1 MCSRLA
7 RLLQLFCVCGAIGV
21 ASAAAQLTVTGID
34 STGLLTWTNDV
45 TTGYIRVEWSHDLA
59 DTNGWQSSWSN
70 LWSFGAGAAGSV
82 PAPIPRYYR
91 VVHSTNAFDAD
102 ADVAIGAGELD
113 YAVDFTMG
121 SFPNLAVDALYAI
134 DWLSGTNWVRD
145 WRVPGNVAATGHLG
159 YAAVPVT
166 MRVRI
171 LSTNVPPAVSNMVW
185 VFEGT
190 YAAGAPGATRNVTL
204 PGYYIDRTEVTE
216 ELWSEVATWAVT
228 NGYTLPD
235 PLALGTDYPVVDV
248 TWYDAI
254 AWCNA
259 RSEHEG
265 LTPTYYVDATL
276 TNAWRGGD
284 APASIHQSAT
294 SSVSYRLPTE
304 AEWER
309 AARGLLADTWYPWGG
324 TNAAVDHDE
333 ANVRNSG
340 DLSEVLPSLLTPA
353 GGHQDLRYAYIGQ
366 MPSPGGAEISPWGSY
381 VVRYPVT
388 GWGTVDMA
396 GNVWEWCSDWYRY
409 AAPTGTNNPSGPSSG
424 TYRVIR
430 GGSYGN
436 DADRCTVFHRGFQRP
451 EVGRVCTGFRCV
463 RSRP

>member
-1 MCSRLA
+1 MSIRRAIIIGCLA
-7 RLLQLFCVCGAIGV
+7 
-21 ASAAAQLTVTGID
+21 ASTAGAQLTVTGID

-59 DTNGWQSSWSN
+59 NTNGWQSSWSN
-70 LWSFGAGAAGSV
+70 LWSFGAGAAESV
-82 PAPIPRYYR
+82 SAPIPRYYR
-91 VVHSTNAFDAD
+91 VAHSTNAFDAD
-102 ADVAIGAGELD
+102 ADVAIGAGESD
-113 YAVDFTMG
+113 YAVDFSMG

-145 WRVPGNVAATGHLG
+145 WRVPGNIAATGHLG

-190 YAAGAPGATRNVTL
+190 YAAGAPGATRSVTL
-204 PGYYIDRTEVTE
+204 PGYYLDRTEVTE
-216 ELWSEVATWAVT
+216 ELWAEVATWAAT
-228 NGYTLPD
+228 NGYSLAD
-235 PLALGTDYPVVDV
+235 PLGLETHGAAYPVVGV
-248 TWYDAI
+248 SWYEAA

-259 RSEHEG
+259 RSERDA
-265 LTPTYYVDATL
+265 LQAAYYLDATL

-284 APASIHQSAT
+284 VPGAIYQAAT
-294 SSVSYRLPTE
+294 TSVCYRLPTE

-309 AARGLLADTWYPWGG
+309 GARGFLAGAWYPWGA
-324 TNAAVDHDE
+324 TNAVVEPDL
-333 ANVRNSG
+333 ANIRNSG
-340 DLSEVLPSLLTPA
+340 DLSELLTTLLTPA
-353 GGHQDLRYAYIGQ
+353 GGHQDLRYAYVGDLPAPAGEE
-366 MPSPGGAEISPWGSY
+366 MSPWTTY
-381 VVRYPVT
+381 VVVYPRN
-388 GWGTVDMA
+388 GWGAVDMA

-409 AAPTGTNNPSGPSSG
+409 ETPTGTNSPTGPNSG
-424 TYRVIR
+424 THRVIR

-436 DADRCTVFHRGFQRP
+436 DAEGCTVFHRGFQRP

-463 RSRP
+463 RSR